1 MRHPLENGSSVVWS
15 HRVHHTTS
23 FQCTETVTEV
33 HGKMLASGVDYAAVF
48 KEGDILCGLVSFR
61 MLSSALS
68 ARFGQALFAAK
79 ILGHASVPRMIF
91 GPVAREI
98 ADTLVPLVIP
108 LEEAVTLNPRLNFFE
123 AQKQLER
130 RLPERGF
137 DDLIVTSETGKYDGL
152 ISMIDFM
159 KVQMEMLTW
168 QESELRQRNEQL
180 KEAKEL
186 AEAADRAKSEF
197 LAIMS
202 HEIRTPMNG
211 VIGMTSLLAETDL
224 TDSQRDCVG
233 TIQSSGESLLSVI
246 NDILDFSKIESGKM
260 QMECSPFHLEQ
271 CVEESLGLF
280 GPQIRLKGLEAAYLV
295 SPDVPVHLMGDAMRL
310 RQILVNLIGNA
321 IKFTAKGEVAIE
333 VQCQSH
339 DIDGHHLLFSVADSG
354 IGIPKES
361 IDKLFRAFQQVD
373 TSTTRRYGGT
383 GLGLVI
389 CKRLTEFMDGK
400 MWVESKP
407 GVGSTFFFT
416 VTMKA
421 AKECGLD
428 YPPLSPA
435 LLAPL
440 TALIVDDNA
449 TNRRIL
455 ERQLKNWGMNSMTSA
470 TGEEALQRL
479 AEFPFSVALLDLQM
493 PGMDGVTLARAMQ
506 RRKSIPLV
514 LLSSSGE
521 FLVGEEAALFQCQIP
536 KPIRHAQL
544 YQALVKLTGVATAQT
559 PKARENKLD
568 GKMAASHPLR
578 ILLAEDNVVN
588 QKVQLLMLSRLG
600 YVADLAVNGRRA
612 VEAIDKATYDVI
624 LMDVQMPEMNGIDAV
639 RLIRGKL
646 GDACPPIF
654 ALTAEDLEGDKENFL
669 DIGFDN
675 YLRKPLQAMML
686 QDLLKTVQPLMDS
699 KGLEI
704 SPIGNGLSGPKV
716 KI

>member
-1 MRHPLENGSSVVWS
+1 
-15 HRVHHTTS
+15 
-23 FQCTETVTEV
+23 
-33 HGKMLASGVDYAAVF
+33 
-48 KEGDILCGLVSFR
+48 
-61 MLSSALS
+61 
-68 ARFGQALFAAK
+68 
-79 ILGHASVPRMIF
+79 
-91 GPVAREI
+91 
-98 ADTLVPLVIP
+98 
-108 LEEAVTLNPRLNFFE
+108 
-123 AQKQLER
+123 
-130 RLPERGF
+130 
-137 DDLIVTSETGKYDGL
+137 
-152 ISMIDFM
+152 
-159 KVQMEMLTW
+159 
-168 QESELRQRNEQL
+168 
-180 KEAKEL
+180 
-186 AEAADRAKSEF
+186 
-197 LAIMS
+197 
-202 HEIRTPMNG
+202 
-211 VIGMTSLLAETDL
+211 
-224 TDSQRDCVG
+224 
-233 TIQSSGESLLSVI
+233 
-246 NDILDFSKIESGKM
+246 
-260 QMECSPFHLEQ
+260 
-271 CVEESLGLF
+271 
-280 GPQIRLKGLEAAYLV
+280 
-295 SPDVPVHLMGDAMRL
+295 
-310 RQILVNLIGNA
+310 
-321 IKFTAKGEVAIE
+321 
-333 VQCQSH
+333 
-339 DIDGHHLLFSVADSG
+339 
-354 IGIPKES
+354 
-361 IDKLFRAFQQVD
+361 
-373 TSTTRRYGGT
+373 
-383 GLGLVI
+383 
-389 CKRLTEFMDGK
+389 
-400 MWVESKP
+400 
-407 GVGSTFFFT
+407 
-416 VTMKA
+416 
-421 AKECGLD
+421 
-428 YPPLSPA
+428 
-435 LLAPL
+435 
-440 TALIVDDNA
+440 
-449 TNRRIL
+449 
-455 ERQLKNWGMNSMTSA
+455 
-470 TGEEALQRL
+470 
-479 AEFPFSVALLDLQM
+479 LQM